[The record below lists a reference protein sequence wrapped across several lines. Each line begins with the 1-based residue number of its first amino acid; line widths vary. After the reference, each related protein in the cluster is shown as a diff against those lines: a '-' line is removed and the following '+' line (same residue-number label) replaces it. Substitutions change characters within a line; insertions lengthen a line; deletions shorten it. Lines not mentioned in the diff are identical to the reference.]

1 MVTPVEPRTVL
12 FRLLSCSVLLDPIP
26 CVFAKALQVPPP
38 AYSIAAR
45 NAGIPSNI
53 LFAVALQESG
63 ITLRSQRLPWP
74 WTLNIA
80 GAAHYYSTRSDACLG
95 LLQAMKRHPATRIDA
110 GLAQINLGY
119 QKRFYHFP
127 CEVLSP
133 PRNLA
138 IAATLLRE
146 HYRIGESWLDAAGRF
161 HRPAGGP
168 LAARYRLSVNHHM
181 TRLESTGSNR
191 P

>member
-1 MVTPVEPRTVL
+1 MVTSIKPRTVL
-12 FRLLSCSVLLDPIP
+12 FRLLSCGVLLDPAP
-26 CVFAKALQVPPP
+26 YVFAQAVKVPPP
-38 AYSIAAR
+38 VYSIAAR
-45 NAGIPSNI
+45 KAGIPSNI

-74 WTLNIA
+74 WTLNIT
-80 GAAHYYSTRSDACLG
+80 GTAHYYATRSEACLG
-95 LLQAMKRHPATRIDA
+95 LLEAMKRHPATRIDA
-110 GLAQINLGY
+110 GLTQINLGY
-119 QKRFYHFP
+119 QKRFYSFP

-133 PRNLA
+133 HRNLA

-146 HYRIGESWLDAAGRF
+146 HYRAGQSWLDAAGRF

-168 LAARYRLSVNHHM
+168 LAARYRLSVSRHM
-181 TRLESTGSNR
+181 TQLEFTGSNR

>member
-1 MVTPVEPRTVL
+1 MVTTVESKTVL
-12 FRLLSCSVLLDPIP
+12 FRLVSCGALLDPTP
-26 CVFAKALQVPPP
+26 CAIAQAAQVPPP

-45 NAGIPSNI
+45 QAGIPSNI

-63 ITLRSQRLPWP
+63 LTLRRQRRPWP
-74 WTLNIA
+74 WTLNVA
-80 GAAHYYSTRSDACLG
+80 GAAHYYSTHRDACLG

-110 GLAQINLGY
+110 GLTQINLGY
-119 QKRFYHFP
+119 QKRFYRFP

-133 PRNLA
+133 HKNLA

-146 HYRIGESWLDAAGRF
+146 HYRTDGNWLDAAGRF

-168 LAARYRLSVNHHM
+168 LAARYRLSVSHHLRRIV
-181 TRLESTGSNR
+181 TTGSYR